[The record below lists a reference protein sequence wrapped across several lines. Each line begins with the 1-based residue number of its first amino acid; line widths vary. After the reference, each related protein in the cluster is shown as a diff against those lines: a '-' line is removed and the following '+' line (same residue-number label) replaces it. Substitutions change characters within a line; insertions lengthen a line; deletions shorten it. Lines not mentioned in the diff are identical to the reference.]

1 MAAYRIEILPPVL
14 IQRRRNSPGPIGS
27 FPIVTLLRRMT
38 RACKPAQP
46 WRARRA
52 RLAGARALLDDDDLP
67 IAVVATVRAD
77 VMRAMKLPAGLT
89 NDQLGALQ
97 EDMAAA
103 VALPVPANTLL
114 W

>member
-1 MAAYRIEILPPVL
+1 MAAYRIEILPPVMN
-14 IQRRRNSPGPIGS
+14 QRRRNSPGPIGFS
-27 FPIVTLLRRMT
+27 PIVTLLRRMT

-52 RLAGARALLDDDDLP
+52 RLAGAGALLDNDDLP

-97 EDMAAA
+97 ENVAAA